1 MKALIFL
8 WSSWLIAPICSK
20 VAPQFWG
27 LARRQAMR
35 CLWCLS
41 LCSHDGDLSEEKVS
55 VWLIFYITAEN
66 STTELMNAYKH
77 GLCIIIWTHRFLPYS
92 HYVIKLLQPKD
103 KAVFAL
109 DCRLMCECWFIT
121 VTRCSSTYQP
131 VTDDFSGFSGS
142 HVGGPDKSKT
152 SFFLFSDFNSV
163 KVSKVC
169 SLEALVGL
177 LHSETLYFSNVT
189 KVTEDA

>member
-27 LARRQAMR
+27 LAPRRAMR

-41 LCSHDGDLSEEKVS
+41 LWSHRSEENVS

-66 STTELMNAYKH
+66 STTELMNACKH
-77 GLCIIIWTHRFLPYS
+77 TLCSIIWTHRVLPYS

-109 DCRLMCECWFIT
+109 DCRPMCERWVIT
-121 VTRCSSTYQP
+121 VTRCSSTYQ
-131 VTDDFSGFSGS
+131 
-142 HVGGPDKSKT
+142 T
-152 SFFLFSDFNSV
+152 SLAAM
-163 KVSKVC
+163 
-169 SLEALVGL
+169 LEVL
-177 LHSETLYFSNVT
+177 T
-189 KVTEDA
+189 KVKLIFSVFQTLTQSNLVKFVV